1 MPSLATKCEPVV
13 ATDSADMSK
22 TIVVMME
29 KKIRNLEKR
38 KGKLEDYRKKQSHG
52 QTLTDEQLSA
62 VAKLDD
68 VLSQIDLLQDFI
80 KQFNAYAADVVKQQ
94 KKQQKRERFEQIENE
109 RKRILTILQIQN
121 VLNALGEEETRKVF
135 TEGSGGAV
143 KLEET
148 ELNHLD
154 ELYKIINPER
164 GAEERY
170 DYYIPFY
177 DIILLYI

>member
-1 MPSLATKCEPVV
+1 MFQ
-13 ATDSADMSK
+13 
-22 TIVVMME
+22 
-29 KKIRNLEKR
+29 
-38 KGKLEDYRKKQSHG
+38 GKLEDYRKKQSHG

-80 KQFNAYAADVVKQQ
+80 KQFNAYAADVSFTHTAAAACIQCKMLLSASHYDLLSPQVVKQQ

-177 DIILLYI
+177 DIILLYIWKF